1 MTINLL
7 SKLIN
12 IISLEAGIPLF
23 MLKIKIEGD
32 QLMKII
38 QEFLYVIKLTIMKFL
53 FGTGT
58 GVRGVLFQF

>member
-23 MLKIKIEGD
+23 MLKIEGD

>member
-38 QEFLYVIKLTIMKFL
+38 QEFLYVIKLTIMKFW